1 MLLGCYVHMVAFAAT
16 EFDII
21 FSGNQ
26 PRQVYKWIPDDE
38 DRRFSKRR
46 FHLYTWRSYVHVRL
60 HNTAKHMFTC

>member
-38 DRRFSKRR
+38 DRDDSRNVGFI
-46 FHLYTWRSYVHVRL
+46 YTTDVHVLL
-60 HNTAKHMFTC
+60 HNAAKHMFTC